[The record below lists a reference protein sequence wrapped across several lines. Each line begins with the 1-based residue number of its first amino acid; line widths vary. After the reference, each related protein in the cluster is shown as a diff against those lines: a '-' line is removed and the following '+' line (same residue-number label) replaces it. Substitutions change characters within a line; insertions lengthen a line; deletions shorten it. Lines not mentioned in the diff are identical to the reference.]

1 MAETAIPPAQ
11 NLEAEE
17 SVLGVMMLS
26 PGAIDAVSDV
36 LEPQGKRKFYRLES
50 HGRIYETA
58 LNLHRAG
65 LPVDAIT
72 LADALAKQGELDGV
86 GGKGRIH
93 ELAALV
99 PAASNAAHYARI
111 VRECWAKRA
120 LLGISFKIRDLSYE
134 TSDVEDLLRQAQVLF
149 EETQA
154 AVTRERDT
162 VVTMYDGAAYLDEKF
177 RNPPDL
183 GAGVPTPWSFLPRMH
198 GGRLYVLGGY
208 PADGKLL
215 ALDTPLPTPNGWT
228 TVGDL
233 RVGDWLIGADGKPCE
248 VSFVTETKDNRVTYE
263 VEFSDGEVIVACA
276 DHLWLT
282 ETVQERASRSRADRR
297 VYNDASPFSRR
308 QERLAP
314 QVRTTQE
321 IADTLY
327 VGTDRRANHAIR
339 NPEPLELPEC
349 DLPIDPYLLGL
360 WLGDGDTGNASITT
374 ADPEILEAIRALGH
388 ETPHRDRYHYGIVR
402 GGFSKQLRQA
412 GVLGHKHVPSIYLRA
427 SQAQR
432 LALVQ
437 GLMDTDGSVSKRG
450 QAEFCTVLPQLASA
464 MHELLVSLG
473 INTTVKVGRSFLNGR
488 EYRPRHRLLFTT
500 TMPVFRLKRKLDR
513 LPATVPDSCGY
524 RTITAIR
531 PAASVPMRCLT
542 VANESHL
549 FLAGKSMIPTHN
561 TVQASHFFRCAIE
574 ARVPTGFVTLEMNWQ
589 DLIERLAANMG
600 LPAKRVQSGR
610 FEEPQRGQAA
620 SVVAKMAMLA
630 DHGRIIDN
638 PVCTPSD
645 LRRYV
650 KAYGLEFLIVDHL
663 HMFQLDPQKQRES
676 IEEVIRGIWQVA
688 REFDIPV
695 LLLAQLSRTGDKLR
709 PFPRPT
715 MAQIKGSGAIE
726 QFAWRVDF
734 VWRERDEMNMPE
746 ASGGTEY
753 IIAKN
758 RSGEPGMRRIR
769 FVPAETRF
777 EEIAREG

>member
-1 MAETAIPPAQ
+1 LAETAIPPAQ

-50 HGRIYETA
+50 HGRIYQTA

-65 LPVDAIT
+65 QPVDAIT

-111 VRECWAKRA
+111 VRDCWAKRA

-134 TSDVEDLLRQAQVLF
+134 TADVEDLLRQAQVLF

-208 PADGKLL
+208 PADGK
-215 ALDTPLPTPNGWT
+215 
-228 TVGDL
+228 
-233 RVGDWLIGADGKPCE
+233 
-248 VSFVTETKDNRVTYE
+248 
-263 VEFSDGEVIVACA
+263 
-276 DHLWLT
+276 
-282 ETVQERASRSRADRR
+282 
-297 VYNDASPFSRR
+297 
-308 QERLAP
+308 
-314 QVRTTQE
+314 
-321 IADTLY
+321 
-327 VGTDRRANHAIR
+327 
-339 NPEPLELPEC
+339 
-349 DLPIDPYLLGL
+349 
-360 WLGDGDTGNASITT
+360 
-374 ADPEILEAIRALGH
+374 
-388 ETPHRDRYHYGIVR
+388 
-402 GGFSKQLRQA
+402 
-412 GVLGHKHVPSIYLRA
+412 
-427 SQAQR
+427 
-432 LALVQ
+432 
-437 GLMDTDGSVSKRG
+437 
-450 QAEFCTVLPQLASA
+450 
-464 MHELLVSLG
+464 
-473 INTTVKVGRSFLNGR
+473 
-488 EYRPRHRLLFTT
+488 
-500 TMPVFRLKRKLDR
+500 
-513 LPATVPDSCGY
+513 
-524 RTITAIR
+524 
-531 PAASVPMRCLT
+531 
-542 VANESHL
+542 
-549 FLAGKSMIPTHN
+549 

-663 HMFQLDPQKQRES
+663 HMFQLDPQTQRES

-746 ASGGTEY
+746 SSGGTEY